1 MGILYLDREEFANSQ
16 NYLKKALFANK
27 QYPLALVS
35 MGNLLF
41 ESGQA
46 EQAIKYH
53 LKALQYTEKEL

>member
-53 LKALQYTEKEL
+53 LKAL